1 MAGALEQ
8 ASDALEPMA
17 ARASAK
23 RLNDQVF
30 RVCMLKAGFTEESQC
45 VANCEVKVS
54 EHEVNV
60 FEKMKL
66 LRSGM
71 AMSTVKQLMGKPFYT
86 GKPFYIEFSGSEK
99 EWHYCQTTGP
109 FKDEY
114 IAVRFRDKELF
125 SVQTHLVTGVHGP
138 WCYRH

>member
-1 MAGALEQ
+1 MYSSLDDNEKLLSRETCSPEGAQASNAYLNSRLSPYPNTMAGALEQ
-8 ASDALEPMA
+8 ASDALEPRA

-45 VANCEVKVS
+45 VANCEARVS

-60 FEKMKL
+60 FKKMKL

-71 AMSTVKQLMGKPFYT
+71 AMSTLKHLMGKPFYT
-86 GKPFYIEFSGSEK
+86 GKPFYIEFSGS
-99 EWHYCQTTGP
+99 
-109 FKDEY
+109 
-114 IAVRFRDKELF
+114 
-125 SVQTHLVTGVHGP
+125 
-138 WCYRH
+138 